1 MQRGQAGMLLLM
13 STTIAACGGSKEPK
27 AVATPPVTGQAVAVI
42 DTVRPDYFEATGVA
56 DPVERATIS
65 TRLMATVI
73 AVVPLEGARV
83 HRGDVLVRL
92 DASDLDAKRKQVAAG
107 VAEATAMHD
116 LATVTASRMSALY
129 ADSAAPKAQLD
140 AAMAGLARAKSGLAA
155 AHAAAAELEASAA
168 YAEVRA
174 PFDGIVTHRFVDVGA
189 FAAPGAPLL
198 TVEASDRLRISA
210 VVPAALARGM
220 AKGNRIQA
228 RLEGVAAEALI
239 EGVVPSGGN
248 LYMVNAIV
256 ANGGGKYL
264 AGSAATLLVATGE
277 RHVVLVPTASLVR
290 QGDLVGVRRR
300 MNGTAELTWLRIGG
314 VVGDRTEV
322 LSGLAAGDSVLVPA
336 SSTGAR

>member
-1 MQRGQAGMLLLM
+1 MQRGRAGVLLLVSATM
-13 STTIAACGGSKEPK
+13 AACGGSNETK
-27 AVATPPVTGQAVAVI
+27 AVETPPAAGQAVAVI

-56 DPVERATIS
+56 DPIERASLS
-65 TRLMATVI
+65 TRLMATVT
-73 AVVPLEGARV
+73 AVLPLEGARV

-92 DASDLDAKRKQVAAG
+92 DASDLDAKRNQVAAG

-116 LATVTASRMSALY
+116 LAAVSASRMKALY

-140 AAMAGLARAKSGLAA
+140 AAVAGLARAKSGLAA

-210 VVPAALARGM
+210 AIPAALAHGM

-228 RLEGVAAEALI
+228 RLEGVAADATI

-248 LYMVNAIV
+248 LYTINAIV
-256 ANGGGKYL
+256 ANAGGKYL
-264 AGSAATLLVATGE
+264 AGSSATLLVATGE
-277 RHVVLVPTASLVR
+277 RHVILVPTASLVR

-300 MNGTAELTWLRIGG
+300 MNGSAELTWLRIGG
-314 VVGDRTEV
+314 TVGDRTEV
-322 LSGLAAGDSVLVPA
+322 LSGLSAGDSVLLSVP
-336 SSTGAR
+336 STGVR